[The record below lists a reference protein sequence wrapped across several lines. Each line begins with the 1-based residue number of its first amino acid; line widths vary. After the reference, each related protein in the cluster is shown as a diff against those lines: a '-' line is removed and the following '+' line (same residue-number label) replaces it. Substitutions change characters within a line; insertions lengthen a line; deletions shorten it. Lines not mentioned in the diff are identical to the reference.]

1 MVCSSLSCP
10 DFEALRDL
18 VNATLCDHEELELD
32 AFPLTETRLQR
43 SGRTCGM
50 FFCLHG
56 PRSVRYTAIWE
67 SEQNQILFYGSTG
80 ERFQTLRLIQGPELV
95 ETEVTQAAAA

>member
-10 DFEALRDL
+10 DLEALRDL

-43 SGRTCGM
+43 SGRACGM

-80 ERFQTLRLIQGPELV
+80 ERFQTLRLIQSPEL
-95 ETEVTQAAAA
+95 EAMTQSEPAAA

>member
-10 DFEALRDL
+10 DLEALRDL

-43 SGRTCGM
+43 SGRACGV

-67 SEQNQILFYGSTG
+67 AEQNQILFYGSTG
-80 ERFQTLRLIQGPELV
+80 ERFQTLQLIQGPEL
-95 ETEVTQAAAA
+95 EESQAA